1 MYLQWYC
8 LMFYCTSPSARVP
21 WWASGQVTW
30 ALQES
35 HDSVP
40 SEGSYVRRAD
50 HEKHTQRKQKSN
62 ICQPDCPVRLH
73 TQPAADVLIR
83 NVKQQGRE
91 NDMVSAFFSSSYLKV
106 RVASACRWA
115 NFPFFPLCQAELGL
129 SITRADQT
137 GGKGLSGGIPQI
149 MRLMCLF
156 FMFVQCHYGYE
167 RLG

>member
-1 MYLQWYC
+1 MTQSRLREVMWGGLTMKYTHTENKKA
-8 LMFYCTSPSARVP
+8 TS
-21 WWASGQVTW
+21 ASPT
-30 ALQES
+30 AL
-35 HDSVP
+35 
-40 SEGSYVRRAD
+40 
-50 HEKHTQRKQKSN
+50 
-62 ICQPDCPVRLH
+62 LH

-83 NVKQQGRE
+83 NVKQQGRK

-156 FMFVQCHYGYE
+156 FMFVQCHYHYE
-167 RLG
+167 RPELLLWLLCCNYCHSCKGGGRLCNSLE